1 MSDNLMDRVH
11 QLELPPPATADMDQ
25 LDEFRKELETA
36 VPRNEVLLGALRRR
50 AQQPPAWFIPDGTIQ
65 LLPASCGI
73 RLDARTRVPL
83 GGGNLHLDGF
93 YWNRPQWQ
101 TLPMPTHLVGKVKAT
116 FTAAQ
121 YHERNLGRRTEQ
133 LGRFPNTS
141 SQSQAAES
149 TPAILLVVDPPTPT
163 AGRDVYLLPKAT
175 APYYDFVTDEDIIIN
190 IDDVEINSDA
200 DDEVKRLEIMA
211 TLLEDWDAVLDLQ
224 FSNFAHQARLW
235 RMERREWELETVRKI
250 FLAGYLDML
259 APNFGISDL
268 VNARQF
274 VNMQN
279 ELEQVGGVK
288 AWEYVW
294 DEDSSAAA
302 VEHKENVNATMYRV
316 KRILYQLIP
325 EDERGLDR
333 NRKLVEEMAMYDKS
347 LEELMED
354 ED

>member
-1 MSDNLMDRVH
+1 MSNNLMDRDR
-11 QLELPPPATADMDQ
+11 ELKSAPPAAADMDQ

-36 VPRNEVLLGALRRR
+36 VSRNEALLGALRRR

-73 RLDARTRVPL
+73 RLDAGNRVPV
-83 GGGNLHLDGF
+83 GGGNLFLEGF
-93 YWNRPQWQ
+93 YWNRPRWQ

-121 YHERNLGRRTEQ
+121 YRDGNLGRRTEQ
-133 LGRFPNTS
+133 LGRFSETS

-149 TPAILLVVDPPTPT
+149 TPVILLVVDPPTPT
-163 AGRDVYLLPKAT
+163 AGRDVFLLPKAT

-211 TLLEDWDAVLDLQ
+211 TLLEDWDAALDLQ
-224 FSNFAHQARLW
+224 FSTFAHQARIW
-235 RMERREWELETVRKI
+235 RMERREWELATVQKI

-259 APNFGISDL
+259 ASNFGISDL

-274 VNMQN
+274 VDMQN
-279 ELEQVGGVK
+279 ELEQVGEVK

-325 EDERGLDR
+325 EDERGLER
-333 NRKLVEEMAMYDKS
+333 NCKLVGEMAIYAQS
-347 LEELMED
+347 VEESMED